1 MSQQSTSAQ
10 AVSRLMQRILLFSA
24 IAGAAIALIAAVIGG
39 LTVGVSGVY
48 SALIGAAVA
57 FVFFGITAVIMLF
70 TADAGP
76 AVTAGAAMGGFLV
89 KIVLLFAVIAMLS
102 GKDFYHPMVLFITLV
117 AGAVASLAIETWAV
131 QNARIPTVDPTLGK
145 RE

>member
-10 AVSRLMQRILLFSA
+10 AVSSLMRRILLFSA
-24 IAGAAIALIAAVIGG
+24 IAGVAIALIGALIGG
-39 LTVGVSGVY
+39 LVVGMSGVY

-70 TADAGP
+70 TADSGP

-89 KIVLLFAVIAMLS
+89 KIVLFFAVIAILS

-145 RE
+145 RD

>member
-24 IAGAAIALIAAVIGG
+24 IAGVAIALIAAVIGG

-76 AVTAGAAMGGFLV
+76 VVTAGAAMGGFLV
-89 KIVLLFAVIAMLS
+89 KVVLLFAVIAMLS

-145 RE
+145 RD

>member
-24 IAGAAIALIAAVIGG
+24 IAGVAIALIAAVIGG

-57 FVFFGITAVIMLF
+57 FVFFGITAAIMLF

-89 KIVLLFAVIAMLS
+89 KVVPVSYTHLTLPTIHVECRS
-102 GKDFYHPMVLFITLV
+102 RWSPYH
-117 AGAVASLAIETWAV
+117 
-131 QNARIPTVDPTLGK
+131 
-145 RE
+145 